1 MDTDYKNMVAVEF
14 NDCVIFQETESYSSG
29 FRHMEEIR
37 RQGKLCDV
45 ILKVCTIYYEA
56 IVNFEK

>member
-1 MDTDYKNMVAVEF
+1 MDFDGAMSEF
-14 NDCVIFQETESYSSG
+14 DEPVVFQETESFCQG

-45 ILKVCTIYYEA
+45 VLKVCFYMKA
-56 IVNFEK
+56 LSLVN